1 MVISNLLK
9 HPKQTGETTMAVFN
23 DCAKLVSAETLAPAT
38 QAYIDA
44 KFNGEDP
51 LDIMLSMQRSLQ
63 IRLAQDKPEFNRNPN
78 ELVTAGDVLDW
89 LRDQDDSIADETRE
103 LYTSL
108 GGMSNGEKEATAV
121 WKKWKARHGE
131 LRDVKIADMSP
142 EDQLEIQFELVD
154 QFHFF
159 LNKLMALG
167 FDSQTLFEL
176 YYLKNAENFA
186 RQDRGY

>member
-1 MVISNLLK
+1 
-9 HPKQTGETTMAVFN
+9 MAVFN
-23 DCAKLVSAETLAPAT
+23 SCAQLVTNETLAPAT
-38 QAYIDA
+38 NAYIAA
-44 KFNGEDP
+44 KDNGEDP

-63 IRLAQDKPEFNRNPN
+63 VRLAKDKPEFNRNPN
-78 ELVTAGDVLDW
+78 DLITAGDVLDW

-121 WKKWKARHGE
+121 WKKWKTRHAE
-131 LRDVKIADMSP
+131 LRNVKIADMSP
-142 EDQLEIQFELVD
+142 EDQLEIRLELVD